1 MPESG
6 VLGVGGSRQLTR
18 LSKLILSLSV
28 QLWKFAGLRHSA
40 VVHRS
45 VGALARIGGAAFA
58 GVGAPNRVAT
68 AATSTAATNDH
79 TLSRR
84 PDITRPPDPRRR
96 ACRPSRRPPGSRP
109 VWPAPGRRPAWC
121 PGR

>member
-6 VLGVGGSRQLTR
+6 VLGVGGSRQPA
-18 LSKLILSLSV
+18 LSSTVALSLSV

-40 VVHRS
+40 VVQRS
-45 VGALARIGGAAFA
+45 SGALARIGGAALA

-68 AATSTAATNDH
+68 AATSTAPTNAH
-79 TLSRR
+79 ILSRR

-109 VWPAPGRRPAWC
+109 AWLAPG
-121 PGR
+121 